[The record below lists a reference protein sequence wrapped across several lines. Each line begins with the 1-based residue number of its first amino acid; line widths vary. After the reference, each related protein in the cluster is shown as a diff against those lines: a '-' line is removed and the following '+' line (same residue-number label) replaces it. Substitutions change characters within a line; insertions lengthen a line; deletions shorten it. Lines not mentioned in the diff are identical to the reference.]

1 MGYWYQRNKVP
12 SIVPSPNS
20 MQRPTRHPQSVG
32 GGDADDQPRS
42 LLRRLRE
49 DPTDA
54 VNRIAVEIG
63 ARRPTSLGEAQAAA
77 YLDGRMRRAGLR
89 VSADAFRAA
98 YAPDAIAA
106 ARTPLDPANVPAHLR
121 GLVPL
126 AEYWGIGDDVL
137 REMMQ
142 EGESPAKKKAMA
154 DAVTPHNAAI
164 TAWLDGLRTGEPMSD
179 EAAAF
184 MYMQLGLTELELF
197 REE

>member
-1 MGYWYQRNKVP
+1 MAWLLSLP
-12 SIVPSPNS
+12 ALLL
-20 MQRPTRHPQSVG
+20 VG
-32 GGDADDQPRS
+32 LVIAAPASAAKTENALRYGD
-42 LLRRLRE
+42 
-49 DPTDA
+49 
-54 VNRIAVEIG
+54 IA
-63 ARRPTSLGEAQAAA
+63 P
-77 YLDGRMRRAGLR
+77 AG
-89 VSADAFRAA
+89 SFRAA

-154 DAVTPHNAAI
+154 DAVNPHNAAI

>member
-1 MGYWYQRNKVP
+1 MFDLQRKP
-12 SIVPSPNS
+12 LTG
-20 MQRPTRHPQSVG
+20 TRM
-32 GGDADDQPRS
+32 AS
-42 LLRRLRE
+42 LLSLPTLLLVGMVIAAPASAAKPVNALRHG
-49 DPTDA
+49 D
-54 VNRIAVEIG
+54 IA
-63 ARRPTSLGEAQAAA
+63 P
-77 YLDGRMRRAGLR
+77 
-89 VSADAFRAA
+89 ADAFRAA

-106 ARTPLDPANVPAHLR
+106 ARTPLDPAKVPASLR

-137 REMMQ
+137 REMLQ
-142 EGESPAKKKAMA
+142 EGESPAKKTAMA

-197 REE
+197 GEE